1 MKDSDYTEEA
11 FIGTAYVRDKAT
23 GDMIKLFD
31 SGTETV
37 VDNVEQYLNKDGTL
51 TLYYYIEDDNLYNV
65 ENYCL
70 PKVKILGEYANQ

>member
-1 MKDSDYTEEA
+1 M
-11 FIGTAYVRDKAT
+11 T
-23 GDMIKLFD
+23 GNMTKLFD

-70 PKVKILGEYANQ
+70 PKVKILGEYENQ